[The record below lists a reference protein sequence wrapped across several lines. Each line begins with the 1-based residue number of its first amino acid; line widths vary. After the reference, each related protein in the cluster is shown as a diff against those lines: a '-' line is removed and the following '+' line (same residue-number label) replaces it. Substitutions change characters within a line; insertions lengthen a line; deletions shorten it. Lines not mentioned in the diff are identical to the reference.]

1 MPEAAMPAAVSKS
14 GAGATTM
21 TSSCRVAIIG
31 AGPYGLAVA
40 SHLREAGIECCVFGE
55 AMSFWRQHMPVGMLL
70 RSEWAGSHIADPR
83 RELTLDRHETELA
96 APLPRRLPLADFVS
110 YGLWYQT
117 RAVPDL
123 DPRQVAK
130 LSAGTGG
137 GFRLT
142 LDDGSMV
149 RADRVVVATG
159 LTSFARRPGTF
170 GHLPVDLAPH
180 ATDLRDPGL
189 FRGLKVAVVGAG
201 QSAIESAV
209 LLGEAG
215 AEVEIIA
222 RAPQVYWLSGR
233 EWLRKHAGPLRRL
246 VYPPGEVGPPG
257 INWIVEF
264 PDLFR
269 CFPTRLRRRMA
280 RRAIR
285 PAGSGWL
292 RPRLGNV
299 RITTGRDVAGAVAAG
314 SRLRLDLDDGSRR
327 EVDRVVLATGF
338 QVDLGRSRVLDPE
351 LLRPLRRL
359 NGAPWL
365 GPGLESSVPGLH
377 FVGAAAAESFG
388 PLMRFVAGS
397 GYAARAVTR
406 RIAHERALQAA
417 A

>member
-1 MPEAAMPAAVSKS
+1 MSM
-14 GAGATTM
+14 
-21 TSSCRVAIIG
+21 SCRVAVVG

-40 SHLREAGIECCVFGE
+40 SHLRGAGIERCVFGE
-55 AMSFWRQHMPVGMLL
+55 PMVFWRRSMPTGMLL
-70 RSEWAGSHIADPR
+70 RSEWAGTHIADPQR
-83 RELTLDRHETELA
+83 ALTLDRYERERGVR
-96 APLPRRLPLADFVS
+96 LPRRLPLADFVA
-110 YGLWYQT
+110 YGLWYQA

-123 DPRQVAK
+123 DRRQVTRVAPE
-130 LSAGTGG
+130 ADR

-142 LDDGSMV
+142 LDDGSTV
-149 RADRVVVATG
+149 RSERVVMATG
-159 LTSFARRPGTF
+159 LTSFARRPAAF
-170 GHLPVDLAPH
+170 AELPADLAPH
-180 ATDLRDPGL
+180 ATELPEPAR
-189 FRGLKVAVVGAG
+189 FRGLRVAVVGAG
-201 QSAIESAV
+201 QSALETAV

-215 AEVEIIA
+215 AEVEVIA
-222 RAPQVYWLSGR
+222 RGPQVHWLSGR
-233 EWLRKHAGPLRRL
+233 EWLRRHAGPLRRMI
-246 VYPPGEVGPPG
+246 YPPGEVGPPG
-257 INWIVEF
+257 INWIVEY

-299 RITTGRDVAGAVAAG
+299 RVTAGRSVIAAAPSG
-314 SRLRLDLDDGSRR
+314 CRLRLELDDSSRR
-327 EVDRVVLATGF
+327 EVDRVVLGTGF
-338 QVDLGRSRVLDPE
+338 HVDLDRNPILDTR

-365 GPGLESSVPGLH
+365 GPGLETSLPGLH

-406 RIAHERALQAA
+406 RIARERALRPSA
-417 A
+417 